1 MKGKYLLKLFTHMM
15 ICCALV
21 FALGT
26 LPGCGGDDGDT
37 GPAGPQGPAGP
48 PGPPGEAAEGA
59 EVTLEDLAALG
70 LVYSSDVTAIN
81 PVLDLSKTVSYDAA
95 TGTLTIHFFLTD
107 EEGNGIDVTREPYE
121 MRLYVSE
128 LVPTIAGDTD
138 NPGPAWNQLIA
149 ERGTPAMEGEEM
161 PGTLTLRDAATG
173 EYAYVVADTLA
184 QTDHVIRVTMRARFR
199 FRDNN
204 NQYVVVANPVNASYD
219 FLQSD
224 PGTPL
229 ASSGA
234 DMVTTEACQSCH
246 GTFFTAEPAIGH
258 GGGYTQVKTCNHCHN
273 VNYMATRD
281 LQADLAFM
289 IHRIHDAGVFAELG
303 DFSEVT
309 YPQHIYNC
317 SKCHNG
323 PEADLAYSNPTRSNC
338 GSCHDNVDFATGAN
352 HAGGAQAND
361 AGCALCHPAAAVQGY
376 HNPAPNPKNVPEFDV
391 TITMTPPA
399 NGQYYLAG
407 EMPVVTVTLADH
419 ATGNP
424 VAGTVYTTPQD
435 GEISANLTEGLSTA
449 NLFVYGPRNEAVPVL
464 TTNSTTDPAL
474 SGNPTQGHPL
484 FVGGADPLVIT
495 DATGFKYQLM
505 AIPESMAPGT
515 YMVRFEGA
523 DIGATNDD
531 YRTSSSAVINFQIG
545 TATVEPKVS
554 GDACINCHGDTIMHL
569 EGAHPHHAPF
579 DTDHCLACHDKS
591 GNHGDYIG
599 NRVHAVHRASIT
611 GDYLDRD
618 WSEVTFPRPANNCT
632 TCHTNPDAPTPVWR
646 EPSMLACGGCHGVMP
661 NADPASYPASEQEQV
676 RAEVAAAQH
685 MAQNGGDAAADAMGA
700 PPTLSCLVCHG
711 EGRVADLFKTHHLIE
726 FRPLPVDPNE

>member
-1 MKGKYLLKLFTHMM
+1 MKGKYFFKLLTHMM

-21 FALGT
+21 FALGS

-37 GPAGPQGPAGP
+37 GPQGPQGPEGP
-48 PGPPGEAAEGA
+48 AGPPGEAAEGA
-59 EVTLEDLAALG
+59 EVTLQDLAELG
-70 LVYSSDVTAIN
+70 LVYSADVTPKNLI
-81 PVLDLSKTVSYDAA
+81 LDLSKTVSYDAA

-107 EEGNGIDVTREPYE
+107 EDGNGIDVTREPYE

-161 PGTLTLRDAATG
+161 PGTLTLLDAATG
-173 EYAYVVADTLA
+173 EYTYVAADTLA

-219 FLQSD
+219 FLEAN
-224 PGTPL
+224 PGTAL

-234 DMVTTEACQSCH
+234 DMVTTAACESCH
-246 GTFFTAEPAIGH
+246 GARIGDVGH

-289 IHRIHDAGVFAELG
+289 IHRIHDAGVFDELG
-303 DFSEVT
+303 DFSEVR

-317 SKCHNG
+317 AKCHNG
-323 PEADLAYSNPTRSNC
+323 PEASLAYSNPTRSNC
-338 GSCHDNVDFATGAN
+338 GSCHDNVDFATGTN

-361 AGCALCHPAAAVQGY
+361 AGCALCHPAASIRDVY
-376 HNPAPNPKNVPEFDV
+376 HKPAPAPKNTPEFDV
-391 TITMTPPA
+391 TIAMTPPA
-399 NGQYYLAG
+399 NGQYYVEG
-407 EMPVVTVTLADH
+407 EAPVVTVTLADH
-419 ATGNP
+419 ATG
-424 VAGTVYTTPQD
+424 AGVDGSVYTAAQD
-435 GEISANLTEGLSTA
+435 AEGVSGGGLSTA
-449 NLFVYGPRNEAVPVL
+449 NLFVYGPRSEAVPVL

-474 SGNPTQGHPL
+474 SGNPTQGHSL
-484 FVGGADPLVIT
+484 FVGSADPRVIT

-505 AIPESMAPGT
+505 AIPAGLAQGT

-523 DIGATNDD
+523 DYGGITNDN
-531 YRTSSSAVINFQIG
+531 YVTSSSGLINFQVK

-554 GDACINCHGDTIMHL
+554 GDACVECHGDTRMHL
-569 EGAHPHHAPF
+569 EGAHAHNIPF
-579 DTDHCLACHDKS
+579 DTDYCLACHDKS

-611 GDYLDRD
+611 GDYLDRN